1 MDSRTSYYRKTGM
14 YTERKIKYKRRD
26 TRIYILVSESMVDV
40 CGHKTAATARQYW
53 TCWTLEVLAGC
64 QAVSFI
70 VALLNEMK

>member
-40 CGHKTAATARQYW
+40 CGHKTAATAKQSIGHVGSSGW
-53 TCWTLEVLAGC
+53 LSVF
-64 QAVSFI
+64 FI